1 VLAKVTS
8 CAVVGLEGELV
19 GVEVDIA
26 PGGLPNF
33 LIVGLPDDA
42 VREARERVR
51 AAVRNSGLVFPLRRI
66 TVNLAP
72 AELRKTGPSYDL
84 PIAIGVLAASGQVQA
99 ETDGMLFLGELSLDG
114 SLRHTNGIL
123 SMVAVAREKGIRTV
137 FVPAVDAAEAAL
149 VEGIRVLPVATLAE
163 LVAHLRGDVELRPTP
178 TRNGWVEVLPEP
190 VVDMAH
196 VRGQEHCKR
205 ALEIAAAGGHNVL
218 MVGPPGAGKTL
229 MARAVPG
236 ILPPLTPSEALEVTK
251 VYSVAGKLP
260 QDEPLIR
267 QRPFR
272 APHHTISTAGLAGG
286 SGAAGWPRPGEI
298 SLAHRGVLFL
308 DEAPEFGQALEVLR
322 QPLEDGIIAIAR
334 ARGTVTFPAKFV
346 LLLAQNPCPCGYYGD
361 SVKACSCAPA
371 MVTRYRKRLSGPLL
385 DRMDLHLEVPRVD
398 YEKLASDHLAEASAA
413 IRSRVQAARKR
424 QWDRFQDTRLTCNA
438 EMGVAE
444 IRQHCILDR
453 TGQSLVRAAVQQ
465 LHLSARAYHRLLKV
479 ARTIADLAGSDT
491 IGPAHVAEAVQYQPR
506 GEAA

>member
-346 LLLAQNPCPCGYYGD
+346 LLLAQNPCPCGYHGD
-361 SVKACSCAPA
+361 PQRASSTDRAPA
-371 MVTRYRKRLSGPLL
+371 QSRRGREAMASQWVRVRRIP
-385 DRMDLHLEVPRVD
+385 RHL
-398 YEKLASDHLAEASAA
+398 
-413 IRSRVQAARKR
+413 
-424 QWDRFQDTRLTCNA
+424 
-438 EMGVAE
+438 
-444 IRQHCILDR
+444 
-453 TGQSLVRAAVQQ
+453 
-465 LHLSARAYHRLLKV
+465 
-479 ARTIADLAGSDT
+479 
-491 IGPAHVAEAVQYQPR
+491 
-506 GEAA
+506 